1 MLVMRPAQM
10 ADLTEVQRL
19 AADSPVGVT
28 SLPDDADRLR
38 EKIAAS
44 EASFSAEVSFNGEE
58 SYFFVL
64 EDSES
69 GVDAEPEA
77 GSDSQREADANAE
90 ARKKD
95 WFNTAQ
101 FAQARFVSSSIK
113 PLGGNRYQV
122 SGKLTLK
129 GITRELS
136 APFTATPQG
145 KAVSIDGTLPISR
158 LAFKIGEGSWSDTGT
173 VADNVDLRFRLVV
186 ANP

>member
-1 MLVMRPAQM
+1 MKALLISAG
-10 ADLTEVQRL
+10 LLL
-19 AADSPVGVT
+19 ASPVFAQNVDLGKSQLVFTMKQMGVPVSGSFKKFAAKVSFDPAKADKGSADIT
-28 SLPDDADRLR
+28 IDVNSISLPT
-38 EKIAAS
+38 
-44 EASFSAEVSFNGEE
+44 
-58 SYFFVL
+58 
-64 EDSES
+64 
-69 GVDAEPEA
+69 
-77 GSDSQREADANAE
+77 ADANAE

-122 SGKLTLK
+122 NGKLTLK

-136 APFTATPQG
+136 APFTATAQG

>member
-1 MLVMRPAQM
+1 M
-10 ADLTEVQRL
+10 
-19 AADSPVGVT
+19 
-28 SLPDDADRLR
+28 
-38 EKIAAS
+38 
-44 EASFSAEVSFNGEE
+44 
-58 SYFFVL
+58 
-64 EDSES
+64 
-69 GVDAEPEA
+69 
-77 GSDSQREADANAE
+77 
-90 ARKKD
+90 
-95 WFNTAQ
+95 
-101 FAQARFVSSSIK
+101 SSSIK

-136 APFTATPQG
+136 APFTATSQG